1 MQKYGTYME
10 QDHSSG
16 VPQPPQQI
24 KQPQPTQPVEPTTPV
39 SPQPFATRDWAI
51 VAMALAQAVLW
62 VTVLWPSDLYLS
74 YPGIPGLTD
83 WTILG
88 LALPGIGLTLVQLA
102 GLGCTLCAIG
112 RRGRYDRT
120 TVPLLVACMM
130 MCTFPTLFGNQVLR
144 VLNCLVL
151 WVTETHALFLVANLY
166 PAAGVTLASL
176 VAALQNRIVSLV
188 CYVPKPFVE
197 LGRAVAARRTALQA
211 SSGDARDRSQVRE
224 VLLGVF
230 VAVPLRAVV
239 YPLLASADN
248 VFAAIL
254 ADAGNALARALFP
267 DLDSLLCRM
276 VFALMLAPFLFSLM
290 WGLARTNETATAPA
304 RTAPRRGLRTTS
316 VAVVLAAL
324 NLMYALFVA
333 VQLVFL
339 FAGFST
345 ATYAED
351 ARSGFFQLVAVASI
365 NVIVSLVVVRFAEP
379 RRVPR
384 AGNDSAGPCGRP
396 SPVVTALL
404 WLLVAMTYAILAS
417 AALRMW
423 LYVDAYGLT
432 ILRCLTFLGM
442 AFIAVVLAMLVAKT
456 FVPSFGFY
464 RAALAGGLA
473 LWLVFNLVNIDA
485 VIANHNVDAI
495 INGSLEQID
504 IDYFWHLSSDADV
517 ALKRLETS
525 SAARGYRLAI
535 RERLEA
541 SAKAKSEL
549 PWQMQCLPYW
559 RVGQAK

>member
-10 QDHSSG
+10 QDRSSG

-39 SPQPFATRDWAI
+39 SPQPFASRDWAI

-62 VTVLWPSDLYLS
+62 VTVFWPSDLYIS

-120 TVPLLVACMM
+120 TVPLLAACMM

-230 VAVPLRAVV
+230 VAVPLLAVV

-276 VFALMLAPFLFSLM
+276 VFALILAPFLFSLM

-365 NVIVSLVVVRFAEP
+365 NVIVSLVVVRFAEL
-379 RRVPR
+379 RR
-384 AGNDSAGPCGRP
+384 AGSWRGNNSPGPPKG
-396 SPVVTALL
+396 
-404 WLLVAMTYAILAS
+404 
-417 AALRMW
+417 AALR
-423 LYVDAYGLT
+423 
-432 ILRCLTFLGM
+432 LRRPPPGPEPSET
-442 AFIAVVLAMLVAKT
+442 
-456 FVPSFGFY
+456 VP
-464 RAALAGGLA
+464 
-473 LWLVFNLVNIDA
+473 
-485 VIANHNVDAI
+485 
-495 INGSLEQID
+495 
-504 IDYFWHLSSDADV
+504 
-517 ALKRLETS
+517 
-525 SAARGYRLAI
+525 
-535 RERLEA
+535 
-541 SAKAKSEL
+541 
-549 PWQMQCLPYW
+549 
-559 RVGQAK
+559 